1 VSAEPLVVRGQ
12 RLEQRRLAPR
22 PRVAQAP
29 GLEAQRVAPAPA
41 RPQRERAT
49 PAPATTLVFLHEG
62 LGSCSTWRDFPERL
76 AAACGLAGLV
86 YSRGGY
92 GASDPVALPR
102 PLTYLEDEAQIL
114 PHVLDAAGVER
125 AILFGHSDG
134 ASIALLHAAT
144 GDPRLA
150 ALVLEAPHVF
160 VEDCAIEAIAQIRED
175 YLRTDLRSRLA
186 RHHGANVDVAFRGW
200 NDAWLDPAFRRWNIE
215 ACLPRI
221 RVPILLFQGDADP
234 YGTLR
239 QADAIAAA
247 SGGPV
252 RIERLAACGH
262 TPHREREAE
271 VLRTTASFL
280 GALASL

>member
-1 VSAEPLVVRGQ
+1 MSAEPLVVDAQ
-12 RLEQRRLAPR
+12 RLEQARVGPAANGAPT
-22 PRVAQAP
+22 V
-29 GLEAQRVAPAPA
+29 
-41 RPQRERAT
+41 
-49 PAPATTLVFLHEG
+49 VFLHEG
-62 LGSCSTWRDFPERL
+62 LGSCSTWRDFPARL
-76 AAACGLAGLV
+76 AAACGLPGLV
-86 YSRGGY
+86 YSRAGY

-102 PLTYLEDEAQIL
+102 PLSYLEDEAQVL
-114 PHVLDAAGVER
+114 PRVLDAAHVGRTV
-125 AILFGHSDG
+125 LFGHSDG

-160 VEDCAIEAIAQIRED
+160 VEDCAVKAIARIRED
-175 YLRTDLRSRLA
+175 YLRTDLRARLA

-234 YGTLR
+234 YGTMR
-239 QADAIAAA
+239 QADAICEA

-252 RIERLAACGH
+252 RVERLAGCGH
-262 TPHREREAE
+262 SPHRERESE
-271 VLRTTASFL
+271 VLRASVEFL
-280 GALASL
+280 AGLSAPRDL